1 MAFVAAPSFWT
12 LPHPSAKRPRRR
24 PTMELVRRVT
34 RSPNS
39 PAEIPK
45 SIRIAL
51 TRERMK
57 NWNLLQNIKTILP
70 HSETLELPCIE
81 TVEGEDRNAFPEQ
94 LANSSKGWIVLT
106 SPEAASVFVD
116 AWRKAKYPTLGRI
129 ATVGRATSEALFA
142 VGLDVSF
149 QPSKANAKTLVKEFP
164 VPLEK
169 NEPLLYPASAKAS
182 GEVVDGL
189 TKRGFA
195 VTRLNTYS
203 TETVKFDLETKR
215 FAEGAHIVTF
225 ASPSAVRGW
234 IENMGVKEDIPV
246 ACIGETSATAAK
258 KAGYRQVHYPDKPGT
273 EGWLHAICEAV
284 RVYADTD
291 LTGVVVYDFSQ

>member
-12 LPHPSAKRPRRR
+12 LPRPSAKRPRRP
-24 PTMELVRRVT
+24 PTMELVRRLKKNL
-34 RSPNS
+34 NS
-39 PAEIPK
+39 PMDVPK

-57 NWNLLQNIKTILP
+57 NWNLLENIKTILP

-81 TVEGEDRNAFPEQ
+81 TVEGEDRHAFPEQ
-94 LANSSKGWIVLT
+94 LTNFSKGWIVLT
-106 SPEAASVFVD
+106 SPEAASVFVE
-116 AWRKAKYPTLGRI
+116 AWRKAQYPNLGRI
-129 ATVGRATSEALFA
+129 ATVGRATSEVLCAI
-142 VGLDVSF
+142 GLNVNF

-164 VPLEK
+164 VPLEE
-169 NEPLLYPASAKAS
+169 NEAVLYPASAKAS
-182 GEVVDGL
+182 REVVDGL
-189 TKRGFA
+189 TQRGFA

-203 TETVKFDLETKR
+203 TETVKFNLETKQ

-234 IENMGVKEDIPV
+234 IENMGVKEDLPV

-284 RVYADTD
+284 RIYADSD
-291 LTGVVVYDFSQ
+291 LSGVVIYDFDQ